1 MLGSLLLLW
10 LIQVPLAWRLA
21 RRLQRSQLERERLL
35 VHALEASAD
44 ERRRIAADLHDG
56 VVQDLAGM
64 SFSLEAAAQD
74 RREPPSPGLRAT
86 LVDAATTTRA
96 SIRQLRTLLVE
107 IHPPNL
113 HSAGLGAALEDLLA
127 PLKARGIAA
136 SIELDGPLDLGQDI
150 ELVVFRAAGEAVRNV
165 QHHAEAKNV
174 TVRLETTAERV
185 RLQVVDDGV
194 GFSDARRAQRQA
206 QGHVGLSLLASVVA
220 GRGGTAGRGI
230 RAGGGDEVRPRGA
243 SRMIRV
249 VIADDHGVVRGGL
262 DTAARNARRRRARGG
277 GRQRRRGGRALPRGT
292 SPTSC

>member
-1 MLGSLLLLW
+1 M
-10 LIQVPLAWRLA
+10 
-21 RRLQRSQLERERLL
+21 QRSQLERERLL

-136 SIELDGPLDLGQDI
+136 SIELDGPLDLDQDL
-150 ELVVFRAAGEAVRNV
+150 ELVVCRAAGEAVRNV

-220 GRGGTAGRGI
+220 GRGGRLDVESEPGAGTRFVL
-230 RAGGGDEVRPRGA
+230 EVPRG
-243 SRMIRV
+243 
-249 VIADDHGVVRGGL
+249 
-262 DTAARNARRRRARGG
+262 
-277 GRQRRRGGRALPRGT
+277 
-292 SPTSC
+292 